1 MVVRKFFG
9 KSCLTSGDAWQ
20 TCDNVFL
27 GVFLTSASRM
37 EGVSLQKPPVLIS
50 RVTLH
55 LTQPRGQIDQ
65 ICDVGNYSI
74 GCLMRVNV
82 IPTLIM

>member
-1 MVVRKFFG
+1 MVTLGKLVTMFF
-9 KSCLTSGDAWQ
+9 S
-20 TCDNVFL
+20 

-65 ICDVGNYSI
+65 IGDVGNYSI